1 MLVVV
6 MGNREIDLLI
16 ADVIDN
22 QMLKKTKNGLLLT
35 QEEIDLLKKYNINV
49 EDYGNIDE
57 LLMCIDDILYVDP
70 DLEELDYLL
79 TQLEERK
86 YYEQVNK

>member
-1 MLVVV
+1 ME
-6 MGNREIDLLI
+6 NEEIDLLVSY
-16 ADVIDN
+16 VISN

-35 QEEIDLLKKYNINV
+35 QEEIDLLKKYDINI
-49 EDYGNIDE
+49 EDYGSMDE
-57 LLMCIDDILYVDP
+57 LLMDIDDILSVDS
-70 DLEELDYLL
+70 DLEELEYLL